1 MELYY
6 GLIVLGLAC
15 LSAPFLAKLA
25 GYETHRKPLD
35 LVGAGGIFFMLAAS
49 FNLASSLYATLAQ
62 IGGILMMI
70 SFVIGWMGL
79 LIGAFWTAHEVL
91 HETDHGMLGTK
102 MKI

>member
-6 GLIVLGLAC
+6 GLIVLGLAS
-15 LSAPFLAKLA
+15 LSAPFLARLA

-49 FNLASSLYATLAQ
+49 FSLASTLHTSVAQ
-62 IGGILMMI
+62 MCGFLMMG
-70 SFVIGWMGL
+70 SFIIGLMGL

-91 HETDHGMLGTK
+91 HESDHGMLGTK
-102 MKI
+102 T